1 MTETPEPDAYDQNTT
16 GQYEALGRFVEAFEA
31 MVPVIIQAVPQED
44 ILAAVTCYV
53 GPMIS
58 RAEDPDEV
66 RTAVDEI
73 LHRYGVPTPGL

>member
-1 MTETPEPDAYDQNTT
+1 MSDAHSHD
-16 GQYEALGRFVEAFEA
+16 LEAFEA